1 VGSRVDRLAPGV
13 LAKIADAASPQPIVA
28 SVRGGA
34 SDAADLEVAGDLVLV
49 ADSIQDPGNL
59 GALARVAE
67 ACGADC
73 LVVTGDAAD
82 PFGPKALRASAGST
96 LRVRVFEGRDA
107 GQALGRLRAAGLCLA
122 VSSPHEGED
131 FARLTWPARVALILG
146 SEARGLSEELL
157 AAGDLRVM
165 VPMAPGIES
174 LNLSVA
180 AGILAMAISRGL
192 RAPAAGSGGSTIGAM
207 PEAEPS

>member
-1 VGSRVDRLAPGV
+1 V
-13 LAKIADAASPQPIVA
+13 LGRIADAASPQPVA
-28 SVRGGA
+28 AAVRGGA
-34 SDAADLEVAGDLVLV
+34 RSAAELEVRGDLVLV

-82 PFGPKALRASAGST
+82 PFGPKALRASAGSS
-96 LRVRVFEGRDA
+96 LRVAIFEDRDA
-107 GQALGRLRAAGLCLA
+107 ARALARLRGQGLSLA
-122 VSSPHEGED
+122 MSSPRGGVD
-131 FARLTWPARVALILG
+131 FAQLAWPERVALILG
-146 SEARGLSEELL
+146 SEARGLGGELL
-157 AAGDLRVM
+157 ELGDLRVM

-180 AGILAMAISRGL
+180 AGILAMAVRRGL
-192 RAPAAGSGGSTIGAM
+192 RATEPGSAGSTIGAM